1 MVEMFF
7 DSHKARQTRRPHGT
21 LRPST
26 PHQRQTTRP
35 HGHNQQPQTPIDQT
49 IHVPRERGCES
60 RGRRWQN
67 GIGGDGGGSG
77 EGDSGEGEGTTRAD
91 EAEARAVAPN
101 STAGSLERH
110 RPPASPAATTMSLI
124 PNLPASSCR
133 CARRQVAWPTGGRG
147 HCTRRSQPKA
157 VLRPATRRHGM
168 CGRLDDGCGVLSARY
183 TGVAPIVHSIARS
196 IGSHLSAKA

>member
-35 HGHNQQPQTPIDQT
+35 HGHNPQPQTPIDQT

-67 GIGGDGGGSG
+67 GIGGDGGGSS

-133 CARRQVAWPTGGRG
+133 CARRRWPGQRVVEGTAPAALNRRLSSGLRHDDTACAGDWMMAVA
-147 HCTRRSQPKA
+147 C
-157 VLRPATRRHGM
+157 
-168 CGRLDDGCGVLSARY
+168 
-183 TGVAPIVHSIARS
+183 
-196 IGSHLSAKA
+196 